1 MINNI
6 ESTVASTRIRL
17 ARNLEGYPF
26 PNRLRDER
34 QAHEIVRAV
43 QVAAS
48 RVRSFRLYRMDVIS
62 EDVAQ
67 AICDDHLISTQ
78 LAANRAYGA
87 ALIDEEG
94 EGEEPVGKFSI
105 MINEEDHLREQYIL
119 PGLNLP
125 LAYSRLSAV
134 DDELSKTL
142 PFAFDASLG
151 YLTAC
156 PTNLGTGMRASAMLF
171 LPGLTR
177 MNKMDRLIRE
187 ISRLGHT
194 MRGVYGEGSAAEG
207 YMYQVSNEVTLGVSE
222 DYILSE
228 VQRAALEIVNLESQ
242 ARRALLAGDAVGIR
256 DECCRAYGI
265 LCNCERI
272 SYAEFLQ
279 YASDVKLGVA
289 LGFLNTPNFSA
300 LDDFIAAMRPANI
313 GLYSDEALTS
323 AERDVYRARRCRDEM
338 SLVRRSEE

>member
-48 RVRSFRLYRMDVIS
+48 RVRSFRLYRMDEIS
-62 EDVAQ
+62 ADVAQ
-67 AICDDHLISTQ
+67 AICDDHLISAQ

-105 MINEEDHLREQYIL
+105 MLNEEDHLREQYIL

-125 LAYSRLSAV
+125 LAYGRLSAV

-142 PFAFDASLG
+142 PFAFDSTLG

-156 PTNLGTGMRASAMLF
+156 PTNLGTGMRASVMLF

-194 MRGVYGEGSAAEG
+194 VRGVYGEGSAAEG
-207 YMYQVSNEVTLGVSE
+207 YMYQVSNEVTLGVGE

-242 ARRALLAGDAVGIR
+242 ARRALLAGDAVGIK

-265 LCNCERI
+265 CERI
-272 SYAEFLQ
+272 SYAEFLHR
-279 YASDVKLGVA
+279 ASDVKLGVA
-289 LGFLNTPNFSA
+289 LGVLQTPNFSA
-300 LDDFIAAMRPANI
+300 LDEFIAAMRPANI